1 MSEQAVRT
9 TEAMMA
15 VATRRRRRII
25 GITPDES
32 GKRSVQN

>member
-15 VATRRRRRII
+15 AAANRLRRVI
-25 GITPDES
+25 EYLLK
-32 GKRSVQN
+32 GKREALGK